1 MRYIVFEVPF
11 LLKKAISTEFRLIA
25 FIIAVFRRLA
35 GKDVYVY
42 DIEDGEFIINWGS
55 AHPGQDM
62 NNLKYFYYCVE
73 CAKHFGCQGTDHHQT
88 WCSGCDKYGN
98 CLSRILVHN
107 TNNISHGICKDCF
120 NKINVHQNHS
130 VI

>member
-42 DIEDGEFIINWGS
+42 DIEDGELIINWGS
-55 AHPGQDM
+55 AHLGQDM
-62 NNLKYFYYCVE
+62 NNLK
-73 CAKHFGCQGTDHHQT
+73 
-88 WCSGCDKYGN
+88 
-98 CLSRILVHN
+98 ILAVRELIITRPGAVDA
-107 TNNISHGICKDCF
+107 TNMGIAYRVF
-120 NKINVHQNHS
+120 
-130 VI
+130 